1 MNSCNNVFI
10 CIFNKKIDFELT
22 KLFLLHISICYKNLY
37 LKLSKSLEDNKNIFG
52 SIFTEIF
59 LIPIMHN
66 FDKAY
71 EHLKKKIDLI
81 LFGNSEYISS
91 MIVDLESNEII
102 YDIGK
107 LIQKKY
113 KSAFLSFQKKKDILE
128 EIRFH
133 GINLKNSY
141 IKSNDKNLDK
151 IENSLKLELRATFPK
166 PLFMIKFF
174 PVLKGI
180 TIVHYFYQYKLSK
193 SQKRNPNNPNEFIYD
208 NYKELDIGYFNLFN
222 NLDENNLDQI
232 KIIEKFFFEYFIILG
247 NNAKEAGNIQNRLM
261 TYKSRDNNLI
271 YINIDILLLI
281 KNIIMEYF
289 KDEKDL
295 LNKLRKKLFEEYE
308 KYENLNQQTL
318 ITKTEPINTN
328 NNYNIISNEY
338 LNNKDDNKQQPLE
351 FSYADF
357 LKEFKSNLLLNK
369 KDNKLISLN
378 DVNVTFKEDFSNVN
392 EYTEL
397 NLTKNNIGLLKR
409 NIVTSSVENNEFNIY
424 NNYGIITTD
433 TKNLQTEVDNEG
445 VPIGTNEP
453 FNIDVTNIA
462 KNVEPSKDEWGFKSI
477 LAKK

>member
-232 KIIEKFFFEYFIILG
+232 KIIEKFFF
-247 NNAKEAGNIQNRLM
+247 
-261 TYKSRDNNLI
+261 
-271 YINIDILLLI
+271 
-281 KNIIMEYF
+281 
-289 KDEKDL
+289 
-295 LNKLRKKLFEEYE
+295 
-308 KYENLNQQTL
+308 
-318 ITKTEPINTN
+318 
-328 NNYNIISNEY
+328 
-338 LNNKDDNKQQPLE
+338 
-351 FSYADF
+351 
-357 LKEFKSNLLLNK
+357 
-369 KDNKLISLN
+369 
-378 DVNVTFKEDFSNVN
+378 
-392 EYTEL
+392 
-397 NLTKNNIGLLKR
+397 
-409 NIVTSSVENNEFNIY
+409 
-424 NNYGIITTD
+424 
-433 TKNLQTEVDNEG
+433 
-445 VPIGTNEP
+445 
-453 FNIDVTNIA
+453 
-462 KNVEPSKDEWGFKSI
+462 
-477 LAKK
+477 